1 MDHPLSFCAH
11 VKEWKEQ
18 HSQLTRII
26 TFLLGFYVSTIMRH
40 WWDQLVNLPD
50 IVDTA
55 LALNGLVVIRK
66 LKLKLSS
73 LTRNFECKSSQ
84 MEDSIAYLSVC
95 CPWSGSHMGFQ

>member
-1 MDHPLSFCAH
+1 MDHPLSFCEH
-11 VKEWKEQ
+11 VKQWKEQ

-55 LALNGLVVIRK
+55 LALNGLVIIRK
-66 LKLKLSS
+66 LTLKFSS
-73 LTRNFECKSSQ
+73 LTRNLERKSSQ
-84 MEDSIAYLSVC
+84 
-95 CPWSGSHMGFQ
+95 